1 MYEKLVLKKEDP
13 QAQKARDEADS
24 TASGLLWFDVPV
36 DLNCGD
42 VLPTKIGSL
51 CDWQNPIMNLGCRY
65 KDMPTFCPTVRQF
78 AIKNEFKLGIESALS
93 Y

>member
-24 TASGLLWFDVPV
+24 IASGLLWFDVPA

-51 CDWQNPIMNLGCRY
+51 CDW
-65 KDMPTFCPTVRQF
+65 
-78 AIKNEFKLGIESALS
+78 
-93 Y
+93 